1 VVEISKTSRWWALGT
16 QFPEP
21 AGIIPSKLKLMS
33 VSEAASEM
41 LTTVK
46 NRAMNAIDF
55 MILKIFKEGWT
66 W

>member
-1 VVEISKTSRWWALGT
+1 
-16 QFPEP
+16 
-21 AGIIPSKLKLMS
+21 LKLMS

-55 MILKIFKEGWT
+55 MI
-66 W
+66 